1 MAIIP
6 KEQKFHTLAQEVVT
20 ENLGSDGVNSQRR
33 IYTMTDIC
41 ETVTDC
47 QGGPP
52 PPPTPPV
59 FTEAK
64 ITLVQNLAGQDAFIL
79 DHENNTSLFFPQTA
93 TAGTGSALGQYTI
106 SFAAATMP
114 DARRIAIY
122 VNPQG
127 ENPGNFFMAS
137 AYANDGNDEII
148 VGLMKVQNNGVGN
161 AATIVPVE
169 IVDALNDRIHLII
182 QILPEV

>member
-6 KEQKFHTLAQEVVT
+6 NDQKFHTVDDLVDTQ
-20 ENLGSDGVNSQRR
+20 NKGSASANADRR
-33 IYTMTDIC
+33 AYTMLDIC
-41 ETVTDC
+41 ETVTEC

-52 PPPTPPV
+52 PVPPPPV

-64 ITLVQNLAGQDAFIL
+64 ITLKQSLAGQDATII

-93 TAGTGSALGQYTI
+93 TAGAGNALGQYTI

-122 VNPQG
+122 INPQG
-127 ENPGNFFMAS
+127 ENPNNFFMAS

-161 AATIVPVE
+161 DATIVPVE
-169 IVDALNDRIHLII
+169 IVDTINDRIHLII

>member
-6 KEQKFHTLAQEVVT
+6 NEQKFHTLSKDVVT
-20 ENLGSDGVNSQRR
+20 ENLGSADANSQRR
-33 IYTMTDIC
+33 IYTMEDIC
-41 ETVTDC
+41 ETVTEC

-64 ITLVQNLAGQDAFIL
+64 ITLRQRLAGQEAVIIVQ
-79 DHENNTSLFFPQTA
+79 ENNTSLSFPQFA
-93 TAGTGSALGQYTI
+93 TVGAGNALGQYTI
-106 SFAAATMP
+106 SFASMP
-114 DARRIAIY
+114 DANRIAIY

-127 ENPGNFFMAS
+127 ENPNNFFMAS

-161 AATIVPVE
+161 DATIVPVE

>member
-6 KEQKFHTLAQEVVT
+6 NEQKFHTLAQDVVT
-20 ENLGSDGVNSQRR
+20 ENLGSDGANSQRR
-33 IYTMTDIC
+33 IYTMEDIC
-41 ETVTDC
+41 ETVTEC

-52 PPPTPPV
+52 PPPTPIV
-59 FTEAK
+59 LFEAK
-64 ITLVQNLAGQDAFIL
+64 ITLRQSLAGQEAVIIVQ
-79 DHENNTSLFFPQTA
+79 ENNTPLSFPSTA
-93 TAGTGSALGQYTI
+93 TTGTGNALGQYTI
-106 SFAAATMP
+106 SFASMP
-114 DARRIAIY
+114 DANRIAIY

-127 ENPGNFFMAS
+127 ENTSNFFMAS
-137 AYANDGNDEII
+137 AYANDGSDEIV